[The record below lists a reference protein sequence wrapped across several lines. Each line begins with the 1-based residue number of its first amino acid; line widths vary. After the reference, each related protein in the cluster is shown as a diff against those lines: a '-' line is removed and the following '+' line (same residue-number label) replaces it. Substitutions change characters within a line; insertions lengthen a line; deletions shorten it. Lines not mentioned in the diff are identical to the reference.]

1 LWWEILI
8 LLIVVVL
15 KLMMNAEDR
24 MSLFLVAGFVL
35 RVVGIEEVLEHVG
48 VSGGGFGQMMGRGLV
63 GFWRRVVG

>member
-1 LWWEILI
+1 
-8 LLIVVVL
+8 
-15 KLMMNAEDR
+15 